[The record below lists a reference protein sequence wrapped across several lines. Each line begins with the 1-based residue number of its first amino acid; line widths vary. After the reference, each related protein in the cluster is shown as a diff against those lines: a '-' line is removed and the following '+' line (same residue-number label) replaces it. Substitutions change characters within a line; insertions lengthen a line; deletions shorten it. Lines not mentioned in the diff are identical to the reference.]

1 MNERVPSAVAVVSSL
16 VIIAYACTTTQTTTN
31 SNPSPTGGVAT
42 NAQGAS
48 GGPGGRGGFR
58 GPLTDSARRV
68 RDSLSSARRDSGAAM
83 VMRSIAGHENQPAE
97 SVFKNI
103 KIFKGVPAG
112 RLVDIMNHG
121 FGRSLGVSCG
131 FCHVPG
137 KWDLDDK
144 EEKNTAR
151 LMFAMVQTIN
161 SEYISKVP
169 RDSGGPQPMVSC
181 FTCHRGEPRPLG
193 GGGPPPGNRPPGG
206 PPPGSPPSAGGF

>member
-1 MNERVPSAVAVVSSL
+1 MNERVPSAIAVVSSL
-16 VIIAYACTTTQTTTN
+16 VIIAYACATTPSTTTN
-31 SNPSPTGGVAT
+31 PSPSPTA
-42 NAQGAS
+42 GA
-48 GGPGGRGGFR
+48 GARVQGPGGQGGFR
-58 GPLTDSARRV
+58 GPMTDSARRV
-68 RDSLSSARRDSGAAM
+68 RDSLNSARRDSGAAM
-83 VMRSIAGHENQPAE
+83 VLRSIAGRENQPAE

-112 RLVDIMNHG
+112 RLVNIMNNG

-161 SEYISKVP
+161 RDYISKVP
-169 RDSGGPQPMVSC
+169 HDSVGPMPVVNC
-181 FTCHRGEPRPLG
+181 FTCHRGNSRPPG
-193 GGGPPPGNRPPGG
+193 PDGPPPGNRPASA
-206 PPPGSPPSAGGF
+206 PPGT

>member
-1 MNERVPSAVAVVSSL
+1 MSDHIPAMITAVSS
-16 VIIAYACTTTQTTTN
+16 IAILIYACATTPTTTTTTN
-31 SNPSPTGGVAT
+31 NPAPARAAQIPPGGM
-42 NAQGAS
+42 
-48 GGPGGRGGFR
+48 GPGGPRV
-58 GPLTDSARRV
+58 PLTDSARRV
-68 RDSLSSARRDSGAAM
+68 RDSVTAARRDSGAAN
-83 VMRSIAGHENQPAE
+83 VLRSIAGRENMPAE

-112 RLVDIMNHG
+112 RLVNIMNNG

-161 SEYISKVP
+161 RDYISKVP
-169 RDSGGPQPMVSC
+169 VDSGGPRPVVNC
-181 FTCHRGEPRPLG
+181 FTCHRGNSRPMG
-193 GGGPPPGNRPPGG
+193 PEGPPPGPRPIGD
-206 PPPGSPPSAGGF
+206 

>member
-1 MNERVPSAVAVVSSL
+1 MNERVPSAVAVVLSL
-16 VIIAYACTTTQTTTN
+16 VIIAYACTTAQTTT
-31 SNPSPTGGVAT
+31 STNPAPTSGGVA
-42 NAQGAS
+42 QS
-48 GGPGGRGGFR
+48 RGPGGAGGFR
-58 GPLTDSARRV
+58 GPMTDSARRV
-68 RDSLSSARRDSGAAM
+68 RDSLTAARRDSGAAF
-83 VMRSIAGHENQPAE
+83 VLRSIAGHENQPAE

-103 KIFKGVPAG
+103 KIFKGVPAA
-112 RLVDIMNHG
+112 RLVNIMNNG

-161 SEYISKVP
+161 RDYISRVP
-169 RDSGGPQPMVSC
+169 RDSTGPQPVVNC

-193 GGGPPPGNRPPGG
+193 GGGPPGNRPPGG
-206 PPPGSPPSAGGF
+206 PPPGGPR

>member
-1 MNERVPSAVAVVSSL
+1 MKDRVPSVIALASSL
-16 VIIAYACTTTQTTTN
+16 VIIGYACATTPTTN
-31 SNPSPTGGVAT
+31 TNPQPTTSV
-42 NAQGAS
+42 NAS
-48 GGPGGRGGFR
+48 GQAPAGAGGRGGFR
-58 GPLTDSARRV
+58 GPMTDSARRV
-68 RDSLSSARRDSGAAM
+68 RDSLNAARRDSGAAM
-83 VMRSIAGHENQPAE
+83 VLRSIAGRENQPAE

-112 RLVDIMNHG
+112 RLVNIMNNG

-161 SEYISKVP
+161 RDYISKVP
-169 RDSGGPQPMVSC
+169 TDSGAPKPVVNC
-181 FTCHRGEPRPLG
+181 FTCHRGNPRPMG
-193 GGGPPPGNRPPGG
+193 PEGPPPGPRPQ
-206 PPPGSPPSAGGF
+206 GSD

>member
-1 MNERVPSAVAVVSSL
+1 MKDRVPSVIALASSL
-16 VIIAYACTTTQTTTN
+16 LIIAYACATTPSTTTN
-31 SNPSPTGGVAT
+31 PSPSPTAGAGAR
-42 NAQGAS
+42 AQRGQ
-48 GGPGGRGGFR
+48 GGFR
-58 GPLTDSARRV
+58 GPMTDSARRV
-68 RDSLSSARRDSGAAM
+68 RDSLNAARRDSGAAM
-83 VMRSIAGHENQPAE
+83 VLRSIAGRENQPAE

-112 RLVDIMNHG
+112 RLVNIMNNG

-161 SEYISKVP
+161 RDYISKVP
-169 RDSGGPQPMVSC
+169 HDSVGPMPVVNC
-181 FTCHRGEPRPLG
+181 FTCHRGNSRPPG
-193 GGGPPPGNRPPGG
+193 PDGPPPGNRPVGA
-206 PPPGSPPSAGGF
+206 PPGT

>member
-1 MNERVPSAVAVVSSL
+1 
-16 VIIAYACTTTQTTTN
+16 
-31 SNPSPTGGVAT
+31 
-42 NAQGAS
+42 
-48 GGPGGRGGFR
+48 
-58 GPLTDSARRV
+58 
-68 RDSLSSARRDSGAAM
+68 
-83 VMRSIAGHENQPAE
+83 MRSIAGHENQPAE

-112 RLVDIMNHG
+112 RLVNIMNNG

-161 SEYISKVP
+161 RDYIS
-169 RDSGGPQPMVSC
+169 RRRATAADRSRM
-181 FTCHRGEPRPLG
+181 LAA
-193 GGGPPPGNRPPGG
+193 
-206 PPPGSPPSAGGF
+206 SPVTAASRVR

>member
-16 VIIAYACTTTQTTTN
+16 VIIAYACTTTQTTANTN
-31 SNPSPTGGVAT
+31 PAPTGAGAAT
-42 NAQGAS
+42 AQGAP

-68 RDSLSSARRDSGAAM
+68 RDSLSAARRDSGAAM
-83 VMRSIAGHENQPAE
+83 VMRSIAGHESQPAE

-112 RLVDIMNHG
+112 RLVNVMNNG

-161 SEYISKVP
+161 RDYIARVP
-169 RDSGGPQPMVSC
+169 HDSAGPQPVVNC

-193 GGGPPPGNRPPGG
+193 PGGPPPGNRPPGG
-206 PPPGSPPSAGGF
+206 PPPGSPPPASGF

>member
-1 MNERVPSAVAVVSSL
+1 MNERVPSAVAVISSL
-16 VIIAYACTTTQTTTN
+16 AIIAYACTTTQTATN
-31 SNPSPTGGVAT
+31 TNPAPTGGAAVQ
-42 NAQGAS
+42 AQGGPR
-48 GGPGGRGGFR
+48 GGPGGPGGFR
-58 GPLTDSARRV
+58 GPMTDSARRV
-68 RDSLSSARRDSGAAM
+68 RDSLTSARRDSGAAM
-83 VMRSIAGHENQPAE
+83 VMRSIAGREDQPAE

-112 RLVDIMNHG
+112 RLVNIMNNG

-161 SEYISKVP
+161 RDYISKVP
-169 RDSGGPQPMVSC
+169 HDSTGPQPVVNC

-193 GGGPPPGNRPPGG
+193 PGG
-206 PPPGSPPSAGGF
+206 AGPRP

>member
-1 MNERVPSAVAVVSSL
+1 MKDRVPSVIALVSSL
-16 VIIAYACTTTQTTTN
+16 VIIGYACATTT
-31 SNPSPTGGVAT
+31 AT
-42 NAQGAS
+42 NTTPQPTPTPGANAQAQGA
-48 GGPGGRGGFR
+48 GGRGGFR

-68 RDSLSSARRDSGAAM
+68 RDSLTSARRDSAAAN
-83 VMRSIAGHENQPAE
+83 VLRSIAGRENQPAE

-103 KIFKGVPAG
+103 KILKGIPAG
-112 RLVDIMNHG
+112 RLVNIMNNG

-131 FCHVPG
+131 FCHVVG

-161 SEYISKVP
+161 RDYISKVP
-169 RDSGGPQPMVSC
+169 RDSTGPAPVVNC

-193 GGGPPPGNRPPGG
+193 PGGPPPGNRPPGA
-206 PPPGSPPSAGGF
+206 PPGE

>member
-16 VIIAYACTTTQTTTN
+16 VIIAYACTTAQTTTN
-31 SNPSPTGGVAT
+31 TNPSPTGGVAA
-42 NAQGAS
+42 NAQGGM
-48 GGPGGRGGFR
+48 GGAGGRGGFR

-68 RDSLSSARRDSGAAM
+68 RDSVTAARRDSGAAG
-83 VMRSIAGHENQPAE
+83 VMRFIAGRENQPAE

-112 RLVDIMNHG
+112 RLVNIMNNG

-161 SEYISKVP
+161 GEYISKVP
-169 RDSGGPQPMVSC
+169 HDSAGPRPVVNC

-193 GGGPPPGNRPPGG
+193 PGGPPPGNRPTEG
-206 PPPGSPPSAGGF
+206 PPPGSPPPASGF

>member
-1 MNERVPSAVAVVSSL
+1 MNERVPSAVAVVASL
-16 VIIAYACTTTQTTTN
+16 VIIAYACTTTQTTANT
-31 SNPSPTGGVAT
+31 NPSPTGGAVVQTQRGQAG
-42 NAQGAS
+42 AQ
-48 GGPGGRGGFR
+48 GGFR
-58 GPLTDSARRV
+58 GPMTDSARRV
-68 RDSLSSARRDSGAAM
+68 RDSLTSARRDSGAAM
-83 VMRSIAGHENQPAE
+83 VLRSIAGHENQPAE

-103 KIFKGVPAG
+103 KIFKGVPAA

-161 SEYISKVP
+161 RDFISRVP
-169 RDSGGPQPMVSC
+169 RDSGGPQPNVGC

-193 GGGPPPGNRPPGG
+193 GPPGNRPPGG
-206 PPPGSPPSAGGF
+206 PPPGSPPPGSPGVSGF